1 MKNEE
6 KSQSGKKADITREN
20 IAQLITQI
28 SSKHKNQKG
37 VYQKMF
43 DPKDEEEEKLLP
55 SDEKT

>member
-6 KSQSGKKADITREN
+6 NSQSGKKADITREN